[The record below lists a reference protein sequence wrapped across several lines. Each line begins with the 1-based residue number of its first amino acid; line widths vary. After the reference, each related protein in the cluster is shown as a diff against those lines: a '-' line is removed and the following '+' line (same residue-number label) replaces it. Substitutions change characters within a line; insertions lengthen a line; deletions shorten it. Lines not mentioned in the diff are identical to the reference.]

1 MCEYK
6 AQAGVVITAKC
17 GEGVCLVFVLQQRRD
32 TEGWYLRKQRG
43 AAWKTNGKVL
53 DRTRRAS
60 GSKRDEGLEEEGRW
74 AGHRRGW
81 MEGCWEVTSEV
92 LSGQREGWGQG
103 SLRDPQPFMVELCPP
118 DRNAQVLT
126 PDTCQCDLLGKRV
139 FADIIKLR

>member
-1 MCEYK
+1 MSIRHR
-6 AQAGVVITAKC
+6 QASSSLLNVGKVFLFAFCFAAEV
-17 GEGVCLVFVLQQRRD
+17 GYRGLV
-32 TEGWYLRKQRG
+32 LRKQRG
-43 AAWKTNGKVL
+43 VAWKTNGEVL
-53 DRTRRAS
+53 DGSRRAS

-126 PDTCQCDLLGKRV
+126 PDTYGCDLLGKRV